1 MPHRVLITRI
11 RAEFREMPGLR
22 LTLPQAQRLCGGD
35 RRSCELALAALV
47 DEQFLQLR
55 HGHYSR
61 PSEADHRDSVNGEV
75 QNHRHQHVHGAA

>member
-1 MPHRVLITRI
+1 MPHRTLITRI

-35 RRSCELALAALV
+35 RRSCEAALDALV
-47 DEQFLQLR
+47 NEQYLQFH

-61 PSEADHRDSVNGEV
+61 PSEADHRDSVNREV
-75 QNHRHQHVHGAA
+75 EHDRHEHIHGTA